1 MPQYTNERRNVRTL
15 CNMVGR
21 MASALLVLGLCLS
34 FTHAA
39 HILAVFSYS
48 FPAPFLLVTPYMKAL
63 VQNGHQVTI
72 VSSFNHLTD
81 IEGAR
86 HIRVQL
92 LDQLMHDLLN
102 YDFISNYP
110 LSKWAQSTIISQFFR
125 NSSYYILSDPQ
136 VQGLL
141 RDPNV
146 HFDMIILQ
154 ASHTDALYGLAQHF
168 KASLVG
174 LSAYGTAWNI
184 DYLAGNKAPSVYEPM
199 QPEGYSNGISLVD
212 RFINWVYITEE
223 WLMDRMIFLPKQL
236 DLYKH
241 YFNRTAESLYEIR
254 RNFSLM
260 LINHHFSLGRARSNV
275 PNVIEIA
282 GMHMSEPIEDL
293 EPALQRFMDEA
304 VDGVIYF
311 SMGLE
316 IVDKWLPPHVLTILQ
331 EAFEQLPWRVI
342 WKSDLETLPNK
353 SDRIY
358 LSHMLAQRKLLSHS
372 NLKLFITHGG
382 ILSIIE
388 AAFNGVPMICLPMYY
403 DQFGNA
409 ERMKQA
415 GVAQVLSMA
424 TMTLESTTQII
435 KEVIENPKYAKN
447 AEQMAMRLRD
457 QPMSPLETAVWWTE
471 YVIRHKGA
479 PHMRLSE
486 QDMSFMQYYS
496 LDIASMLFGRIGLAI
511 IIVTCVGIKLLR
523 LLKKPFVLRIYH
535 VP

>member
-1 MPQYTNERRNVRTL
+1 
-15 CNMVGR
+15 MVGH
-21 MASALLVLGLCLS
+21 MANVLLVLGLCLLS
-34 FTHAA
+34 LTHAA

-48 FPAPFLLVTPYMKAL
+48 FPAPFLLVAPYMKAL

-72 VSSFNHLTD
+72 VSSVSHLAD

-86 HIRVQL
+86 HIRIQP
-92 LDQLMHDLLN
+92 LDQLMHDLLD
-102 YDFISNYP
+102 YDFVSKFP
-110 LSKWAQSTIISQFFR
+110 LSKWEHSSIVSQFFR
-125 NSSYYILSDPQ
+125 NSSYYILSDPK
-136 VQGLL
+136 VQSLL
-141 RDPNV
+141 RDPNE
-146 HFDMIILQ
+146 HFDMIIVQ
-154 ASHTDALYGLAQHF
+154 ASHTDALYGFAQHF

-199 QPEGYSNGISLVD
+199 QPDGYSNGISLVD
-212 RFINWVYITEE
+212 RFTNWVYISEE
-223 WLMDRMIFLPKQL
+223 WLMDRMVFLPKQL
-236 DLYKH
+236 HLYKH
-241 YFNRTAESLYEIR
+241 YFNRPAESLYEIR

-282 GMHMSEPIEDL
+282 GMHMNEPVEDL
-293 EPALQRFMDEA
+293 EPELQRFMDEA

-316 IVDKWLPPHVLTILQ
+316 IVNKWLPPHMLNVL
-331 EAFEQLPWRVI
+331 EEVFEQLPWRVI
-342 WKSDLETLPNK
+342 WKSELEAPPNK
-353 SDRIY
+353 ADKMYRNS
-358 LSHMLAQRKLLSHS
+358 MFPQRKLLTHP

-388 AAFNGVPMICLPMYY
+388 AAFNGVPMICVPMYY

-415 GVAQVLSMA
+415 GVAQILSIS
-424 TMTLESTTQII
+424 TMTVESTTRVIQ
-435 KEVIENPKYAKN
+435 EVIENPIFLKN
-447 AEQMAMRLRD
+447 AKRMSRRLRD
-457 QPMSPLETAVWWTE
+457 QPMNPLETAVWWTE

-496 LDIASMLFGRIGLAI
+496 LDIVSMIFGRIGLAI
-511 IIVTCVGIKLLR
+511 IIISCVSLKLLS
-523 LLKKPFVLRIYH
+523 LLKNPFLLRFYQFH
-535 VP
+535 